1 MNGNYRIGTVAA
13 LAGLTTHAIRVWERR
28 YGASAPSRSAGGAR
42 LYSEQ
47 DVQRFKL
54 IKRLLEQGY
63 STRAIASLDLARLS
77 ALATAEAPAVRAPS
91 VAPEAERARAT
102 IDSLLAAVADMN
114 VDAAERALQRAS
126 NDFSPRELVTQV
138 LAPALEEVGSRWA
151 SGELCTASEHAASA
165 LLRTRLGALLAAQAV
180 SKAPPVVCTTPAGEQ
195 HELGAL
201 VVAVLIAMRG
211 RRAVFLGA
219 NLPAPE
225 IAEAARL
232 SKAAAIALSVV
243 SLASADAQRELARIR
258 KAVPTSIDVL
268 VGGRGSA
275 GLKRLPTGI
284 RALRSLED
292 LESWLDARA
301 R

>member
-77 ALATAEAPAVRAPS
+77 ALATAEAPAVPAPS